1 MVVAEAFLE
10 TAVAR
15 AQIGCIE
22 EQTGVEPILPVG
34 IELAVMAADTDNS
47 NCPLVILKIWL
58 NITHQMFRNNLRNH
72 RAIWLYMMD

>member
-10 TAVAR
+10 TAVTW

-34 IELAVMAADTDNS
+34 IELAVTAADTDNS
-47 NCPLVILKIWL
+47 NCPPG
-58 NITHQMFRNNLRNH
+58 NFEDPAEYCAPNAQE
-72 RAIWLYMMD
+72 